1 MRDIIATSVKWGTPF
16 VLYWELYNNELNPD
30 GSPQGCWLIDNKG
43 VKQPVYFTYVNFD
56 KDARLYVSSTLK
68 RSGNVPSS
76 TDFQKF
82 AYKWFTN
89 PDTLPKE
96 SVENKK

>member
-1 MRDIIATSVKWGTPF
+1 
-16 VLYWELYNNELNPD
+16 
-30 GSPQGCWLIDNKG
+30 
-43 VKQPVYFTYVNFD
+43 
-56 KDARLYVSSTLK
+56 
-68 RSGNVPSS
+68 VPSS